1 MPMKLVQSLRG
12 TVASNDTGPASP
24 PNLNRA
30 PLKIQTN
37 QSHTHVFTNHCY
49 QLVLAVFHGFTEV
62 GMAAAKACDMYAT
75 SANGSFLSG
84 MYTFYSAVLLVDN
97 LDNVMQSEFALLQK
111 KMDLMKLWSEMSPST
126 FEHKYKFLRVMMSRR
141 EENLLSLLD
150 GFDDSIYL
158 ATEAGMIQDA
168 ALYAERCSR
177 WLSESSPN
185 RSAQYLNFAKRQYD
199 FWGAAAKVNEINRIQ
214 PASTVLKGFSISRF

>member
-1 MPMKLVQSLRG
+1 PLVETQRYLLAAITKGRETYDIARTLVAVIDRAVFGFFAGESLDSVQAKLEEAEPLIRKGKLRSGEYSLSMPMKLVQSLRG

-62 GMAAAKACDMYAT
+62 GMAASKACDMYAT

-126 FEHKYKFLRVMMSRR
+126 FEHKYKF
-141 EENLLSLLD
+141 
-150 GFDDSIYL
+150 
-158 ATEAGMIQDA
+158 
-168 ALYAERCSR
+168 
-177 WLSESSPN
+177 
-185 RSAQYLNFAKRQYD
+185 
-199 FWGAAAKVNEINRIQ
+199 
-214 PASTVLKGFSISRF
+214 